1 MTGQDIKQ
9 GSRVKVTD
17 RQSLFYGRT
26 GLITASVD
34 KENAGEGHDDG
45 PFWLV
50 IFDWPLGGIAGRAV
64 LGQSYLELEQWDV
77 SGDPRLKLQT

>member
-1 MTGQDIKQ
+1 MTGQDIQ
-9 GSRVKVTD
+9 LGSRVKVTD

-34 KENAGEGHDDG
+34 KENGGED

-50 IFDWPLGGIAGRAV
+50 IFDWPLGGMAGRAV
-64 LGQSYLELEQWDV
+64 LGQSHLEIEQWNV
-77 SGDPRLKLQT
+77 SGDPRLKLQS

>member
-1 MTGQDIKQ
+1 MTGQDIQQ

-26 GLITASVD
+26 GLIAEPVD
-34 KENAGEGHDDG
+34 KENDGG

-64 LGQSYLELEQWDV
+64 LGQCHLELEQWEV
-77 SGDPRLKLQT
+77 SGDPRLKLQS

>member
-17 RQSLFYGRT
+17 RQSLLYGRT

>member
-1 MTGQDIKQ
+1 MAGQDINL

-26 GLITASVD
+26 GLIAASVD
-34 KENAGEGHDDG
+34 KEDAGEG

-50 IFDWPLGGIAGRAV
+50 VFDWPLGGIAGRAV
-64 LGQSYLELEQWDV
+64 LGGGHLELEQWDV
-77 SGDPRLKLQT
+77 SGDPRLKLQS

>member
-1 MTGQDIKQ
+1 MTGQDMKQ

-26 GLITASVD
+26 GLIAESVD
-34 KENAGEGHDDG
+34 KEDSGEG

-50 IFDWPLGGIAGRAV
+50 VFDWPLGGIAGRAV
-64 LGQSYLELEQWDV
+64 LAQGHLELEQWDV
-77 SGDPRLKLQT
+77 SGDPRLKLQS

>member
-1 MTGQDIKQ
+1 MTGQDIQQ

-26 GLITASVD
+26 GLVAESVD
-34 KENAGEGHDDG
+34 KENDGG

-50 IFDWPLGGIAGRAV
+50 VFDWPLGGIAGRAV
-64 LGQSYLELEQWDV
+64 LGQGHLELEQWDV
-77 SGDPRLKLQT
+77 SGDPRLKLQS